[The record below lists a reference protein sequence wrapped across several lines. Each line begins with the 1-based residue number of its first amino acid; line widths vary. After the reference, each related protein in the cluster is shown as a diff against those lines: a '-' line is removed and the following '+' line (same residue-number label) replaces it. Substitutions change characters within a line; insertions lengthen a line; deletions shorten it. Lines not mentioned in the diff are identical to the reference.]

1 MRTRSSSTRSSTS
14 VSRKASSGSAKRASY
29 TADVPRIH
37 VGPFLSTCPLAG
49 SMRLPPL
56 RAWARRIWGLG
67 PSRLALG
74 LAILLALLGLALPVW
89 SMAAFTGNTQDISA
103 FSRTTIIPYG
113 SNAFPT
119 VAGVLG
125 LSYAIDVA
133 FLLLAAVVFAMFSL
147 KVGRT
152 MPTLGLLVTSLL
164 VVGVGLLAIFY
175 PILAIPGAATTDLVT
190 FTVSGFWG
198 STNTGPTQVSW
209 GAGLGWWLVLISVVS
224 GSVGSALPYLKSIR
238 AMVPPPPEDWQ
249 PPAR

>member
-1 MRTRSSSTRSSTS
+1 
-14 VSRKASSGSAKRASY
+14 
-29 TADVPRIH
+29 
-37 VGPFLSTCPLAG
+37 
-49 SMRLPPL
+49 
-56 RAWARRIWGLG
+56 
-67 PSRLALG
+67 LALG

-103 FSRTTIIPYG
+103 FSWTRIATDRFQSGEWTRTTIIPYG

>member
-1 MRTRSSSTRSSTS
+1 M
-14 VSRKASSGSAKRASY
+14 
-29 TADVPRIH
+29 
-37 VGPFLSTCPLAG
+37 
-49 SMRLPPL
+49 

-89 SMAAFTGNTQDISA
+89 SMAAFTGNTQDIST
-103 FSRTTIIPYG
+103 FSWTKMATDRFQSGEWTRTTIIPY
-113 SNAFPT
+113 SSSAFPT

-147 KVGRT
+147 KIGRT

-175 PILAIPGAATTDLVT
+175 PILAIPGAATTDVVT
-190 FTVSGFWG
+190 FTVNGFWG

-209 GAGLGWWLVLISVVS
+209 GAGLGWWLVLISVVL
-224 GSVGSALPYLKSIR
+224 GIVGASLPFLKSIR
-238 AMVPPPPEDWQ
+238 MMTPPPPEDWT
-249 PPAR
+249 PPRR

>member
-103 FSRTTIIPYG
+103 FSWTRIATDRFQSGEWTRTTIIPYG

-152 MPTLGLLVTSLL
+152 MPTRSEEHTSELQSRGHLVCRLLL
-164 VVGVGLLAIFY
+164 
-175 PILAIPGAATTDLVT
+175 
-190 FTVSGFWG
+190 
-198 STNTGPTQVSW
+198 
-209 GAGLGWWLVLISVVS
+209 
-224 GSVGSALPYLKSIR
+224 
-238 AMVPPPPEDWQ
+238 
-249 PPAR
+249 

>member
-1 MRTRSSSTRSSTS
+1 
-14 VSRKASSGSAKRASY
+14 
-29 TADVPRIH
+29 
-37 VGPFLSTCPLAG
+37 
-49 SMRLPPL
+49 MRLPPL

-89 SMAAFTGNTQDISA
+89 SMAAFTGNTQDIST
-103 FSRTTIIPYG
+103 FSWTKMATDRFQSGEWTRTTIIPY
-113 SNAFPT
+113 SSSAFPT

-147 KVGRT
+147 KIGRT

-175 PILAIPGAATTDLVT
+175 PILAIPGAATTDVVT
-190 FTVSGFWG
+190 FTVNGFWG

-209 GAGLGWWLVLISVVS
+209 GAGLGWWLVLISVVL
-224 GSVGSALPYLKSIR
+224 GIVGASLPFLKSIR
-238 AMVPPPPEDWQ
+238 MMTPPPPEDWT
-249 PPAR
+249 PPRR

>member
-1 MRTRSSSTRSSTS
+1 
-14 VSRKASSGSAKRASY
+14 
-29 TADVPRIH
+29 
-37 VGPFLSTCPLAG
+37 
-49 SMRLPPL
+49 MRLPPL

-103 FSRTTIIPYG
+103 FSWTRIATDRFQSGEWTRTTIIPYG

>member
-1 MRTRSSSTRSSTS
+1 
-14 VSRKASSGSAKRASY
+14 
-29 TADVPRIH
+29 
-37 VGPFLSTCPLAG
+37 
-49 SMRLPPL
+49 MRLPPL
-56 RAWARRIWGLG
+56 RAWAKRLWSLG

-89 SMAAFTGNTQDISA
+89 SLSRFTGNTQDIST
-103 FSRTTIIPYG
+103 FSWTRMATDRFQSGEWTGTTIIPY
-113 SNAFPT
+113 SSSAFPT

-133 FLLLAAVVFAMFSL
+133 FLLLAVVVFAMFSL
-147 KVGRT
+147 KIGRT

-175 PILAIPGAATTDLVT
+175 PTLAIPGAATTDPGTGT

-224 GSVGSALPYLKSIR
+224 GSVGAAIPYLKSIR

>member
-1 MRTRSSSTRSSTS
+1 MATDRFQ
-14 VSRKASSGSAKRASY
+14 SG
-29 TADVPRIH
+29 
-37 VGPFLSTCPLAG
+37 
-49 SMRLPPL
+49 
-56 RAWARRIWGLG
+56 IWRG
-67 PSRLALG
+67 
-74 LAILLALLGLALPVW
+74 
-89 SMAAFTGNTQDISA
+89 
-103 FSRTTIIPYG
+103 TTIIPYG
-113 SNAFPT
+113 PNDFPT

>member
-1 MRTRSSSTRSSTS
+1 
-14 VSRKASSGSAKRASY
+14 
-29 TADVPRIH
+29 
-37 VGPFLSTCPLAG
+37 
-49 SMRLPPL
+49 MRLPPL
-56 RAWARRIWGLG
+56 RAWAKRLWGLG

-89 SMAAFTGNTQDISA
+89 STASFTGNMQDIRA
-103 FSRTTIIPYG
+103 FSWTRIATDQFQSGVWTRTTIIPYG

-147 KVGRT
+147 RIGRT

-175 PILAIPGAATTDLVT
+175 PILTIPGAATTDVLT
-190 FTVSGFWG
+190 FTVNGFWG

-224 GSVGSALPYLKSIR
+224 GSVGAALPYLKSIR

>member
-1 MRTRSSSTRSSTS
+1 
-14 VSRKASSGSAKRASY
+14 
-29 TADVPRIH
+29 
-37 VGPFLSTCPLAG
+37 
-49 SMRLPPL
+49 MRLPPL
-56 RAWARRIWGLG
+56 RAWAKRLWSLG

-103 FSRTTIIPYG
+103 FSWTRIATDRFQSGEWTRTTIIPYG